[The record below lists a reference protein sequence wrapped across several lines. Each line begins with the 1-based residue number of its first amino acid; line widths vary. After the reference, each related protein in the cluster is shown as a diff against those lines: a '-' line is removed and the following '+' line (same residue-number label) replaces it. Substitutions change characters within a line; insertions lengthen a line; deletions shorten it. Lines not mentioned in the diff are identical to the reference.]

1 MKKIFISNMRSGDK
15 IEETFA
21 LASKTVA
28 KKKDGGSFLRMVLS
42 DKTGS
47 INAVVWDDVEQA
59 EAAADASAFV
69 RVQGDISEYRGASQ
83 LVARK
88 VSACDIK
95 AVDPADFLPVTDKD
109 VNAMFRRLL
118 ALTRAMT
125 SDPLKALLDLF
136 WNDDAFVEHEFKRA
150 PAAKLMHHAYL
161 GGLLEHTL
169 AVAELAVMMA
179 DRYGDALDR
188 DLLLAGAILHD
199 IGKTREFSYDYA
211 FDYTDEGRLLN
222 HLVLG
227 VTMVEE
233 KLARLPDFPEET
245 ALLLKHLIVSHHGN
259 REFGSPEPP
268 KTLEA
273 LVLNHI
279 DEIDSKITG
288 IGAFM
293 SGHEAGQSWT
303 AFHRPME
310 RFFYIGDKKD
320 KKKGG

>member
-1 MKKIFISNMRSGDK
+1 MKKIFVTDVSPGD
-15 IEETFA
+15 TVDAVFA
-21 LASKTVA
+21 LAARTVA
-28 KKKDGGSFLRMVLS
+28 RKKDGDSFLRLVLS

-47 INAVVWDDVEQA
+47 LNAVVWDGVGRA
-59 EAAADASAFV
+59 EAETATAAFV
-69 RVQGDISEYRGASQ
+69 RVLGDISEYRGSPQ
-83 LVARK
+83 LIVK
-88 VSACDIK
+88 KITACEAAD
-95 AVDPADFLPVTDKD
+95 VDPADFLPVTGGD
-109 VNAMFRRLL
+109 VHSMFRRLL
-118 ALTRAMT
+118 GLTRSM
-125 SDPLKALLDLF
+125 SSEPLKSLLNLF
-136 WNDDAFVEHEFKRA
+136 WNDDLFVEQMFKRA

-169 AVAELAVMMA
+169 AVAEMAVLVA

-199 IGKTREFSYDYA
+199 IGKTREFSYDYV

-233 KLARLPDFPEET
+233 KLALLPDFPPET
-245 ALLLKHLIVSHHGN
+245 ALLLKHLIVSHHGS

-279 DEIDSKITG
+279 DEIDSKVTG

-293 SGHEAGQSWT
+293 DSHEAGQTWT
-303 AFHRPME
+303 AFHKPMD
-310 RFFYIGDKKD
+310 RFFYIGDQKQED
-320 KKKGG
+320 